1 MVLPRVSMLRMGR
14 LDVLKLWAQE
24 KLEMHIKNTINLKVM
39 PKGQIGDRGFYFL
52 IFDAIGII

>member
-1 MVLPRVSMLRMGR
+1 MGR